1 MAPKPSAKQ
10 FQPHSLVNRAC
21 NHQPLSQ
28 SRAKRKSLCMTWLG
42 SGYEE
47 WSTSEWCNLHVSAS
61 EYVLVKHT
69 NPVHGF
75 ELPFVIPWML
85 EGSSRL
91 EFLLSSLE
99 IFSNVHK
106 QIALSP
112 TFQGHLLSPH
122 LLLLVAFNPRGSTW
136 GDGKA
141 WFFLAGATHVGLHS
155 AQILHQYWGWW
166 PLQMLQ
172 CCNSSLVG

>member
-1 MAPKPSAKQ
+1 MKQ
-10 FQPHSLVNRAC
+10 FQLHSLVNRAC
-21 NHQPLSQ
+21 NHQPLSH

-42 SGYEE
+42 SGSEE
-47 WSTSEWCNLHVSAS
+47 QSASEWCNLHVSAS
-61 EYVLVKHT
+61 EYVLVQHT

-75 ELPFVIPWML
+75 ELLFVIPWML
-85 EGSSRL
+85 EGGWRL
-91 EFLLSSLE
+91 EFLLSSLK
-99 IFSNVHK
+99 IFSNIHK

-112 TFQGHLLSPH
+112 TFQGFTCFHPISSYLWHS
-122 LLLLVAFNPRGSTW
+122 APRGSTW

-141 WFFLAGATHVGLHS
+141 WSILAGATHVGLHS

-172 CCNSSLVG
+172 CCHSSLVG